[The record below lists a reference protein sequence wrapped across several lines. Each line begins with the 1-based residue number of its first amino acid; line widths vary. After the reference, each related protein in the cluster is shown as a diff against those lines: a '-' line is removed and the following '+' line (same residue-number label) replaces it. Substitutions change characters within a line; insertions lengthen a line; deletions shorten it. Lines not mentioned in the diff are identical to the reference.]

1 MPRQY
6 RDGICEKHE
15 GGYRL
20 TAAADIA
27 MKKKIILVLTILALS
42 FLWLNVGIYDTYF
55 AEDNRSVFFIK
66 KHPTLQVRFENIFL
80 TDEDDKPIGRLSDEE
95 RRIVINYCKYRLG
108 IETKLRTQE
117 ELEACKR
124 M

>member
-1 MPRQY
+1 
-6 RDGICEKHE
+6 
-15 GGYRL
+15 
-20 TAAADIA
+20 

-42 FLWLNVGIYDTYF
+42 FLWLNVGVYETYF

-117 ELEACKR
+117 ELEASKR
-124 M
+124 L